1 MNLIRKSNM
10 YHMIIT
16 MDISRHITFATEPRH
31 LKTTVRH
38 QETAENWRGGGECG
52 CGEGKYSADTG
63 WYRHGIIV
71 KLDHSP

>member
-1 MNLIRKSNM
+1 M

-38 QETAENWRGGGECG
+38 QETAENWCRGEGGSLS
-52 CGEGKYSADTG
+52 GEGKHSADMGGTNTG
-63 WYRHGIIV
+63 
-71 KLDHSP
+71 SS